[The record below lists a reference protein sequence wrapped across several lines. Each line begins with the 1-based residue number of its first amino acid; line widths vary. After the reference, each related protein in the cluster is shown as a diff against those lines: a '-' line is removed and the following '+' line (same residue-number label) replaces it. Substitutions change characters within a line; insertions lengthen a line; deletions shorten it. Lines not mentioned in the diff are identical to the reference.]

1 MSAVLRRWLALAA
14 VVLLGVAGVA
24 ASAASGG
31 DRSGRFGAD
40 LEGYQEVPAVSTAAG
55 GTFRAQVNRA
65 GTEVRWRLTYSG
77 LESNV
82 LMAHIH
88 FGQEAVNGGVAVWLC
103 TTASAPL
110 PAPAGTPTC
119 PQAGTVT
126 GTLTAAGVVGPAVQG
141 IGPGQLAELL
151 AAMQSEVAYANVHS
165 TTFPGGEIR
174 GQVEANG
181 SDDEDNGRDDD
192 D

>member
-31 DRSGRFGAD
+31 DRSGRFVAD
-40 LEGYQEVPAVSTAAG
+40 LQGYQEVPAVSTAAG
-55 GTFRAQVNRA
+55 GTFRAYVNRA
-65 GTEVRWRLTYSG
+65 GTEVRWQLTYSG

-103 TTASAPL
+103 TTSPQLGAP
-110 PAPAGTPTC
+110 PGTPTC

-126 GTLTAAGVVGPAVQG
+126 GTLTAAGVVGPATQG

-165 TTFPGGEIR
+165 TTFQGGEIR

-181 SDDEDNGRDDD
+181 SDHEGNGRDDD